1 MAASYLQKSGKY
13 VMKIGELA
21 HTTGTQIET
30 IRYYER
36 EGLLPSPAR
45 TEGNFRI
52 YTELHVQRLTFIR
65 HCRSLDM
72 ALDEIRTLLHF
83 KDAPDE
89 NCGDVNALLD
99 AHIGHVAERI
109 RELRALEKQLKGLRA
124 QCGESK
130 VAANCGIL
138 GQLSRPIKE
147 KTVKRGSHLH
157 TSHGG
162 GTPQ

>member
-1 MAASYLQKSGKY
+1 
-13 VMKIGELA
+13 MKIGELSHA
-21 HTTGTQIET
+21 TGTQIET

-109 RELRALEKQLKGLRA
+109 RDLRALEKQLKGLRER
-124 QCGESK
+124 CGESK
-130 VAANCGIL
+130 VAADCGIL
-138 GQLSRPIKE
+138 GELSQPLPP
-147 KTVKRGSHLH
+147 KTVQRRSHV
-157 TSHGG
+157 
-162 GTPQ
+162 

>member
-1 MAASYLQKSGKY
+1 
-13 VMKIGELA
+13 MKIGELSHA
-21 HTTGTQIET
+21 TGTQIET

-45 TEGNFRI
+45 TEGNFRV
-52 YTELHVQRLTFIR
+52 YTEGHVQRLTFIR

-109 RELRALEKQLKGLRA
+109 RDLRALEKQLKGLRER
-124 QCGESK
+124 CGESK
-130 VAANCGIL
+130 VAAHCGIL
-138 GQLSRPIKE
+138 GELSQPLPP
-147 KTVKRGSHLH
+147 KTVQRRSHV
-157 TSHGG
+157 
-162 GTPQ
+162 

>member
-45 TEGNFRI
+45 TEGNFRV
-52 YTELHVQRLTFIR
+52 YTEGHVQRLTFIR

-109 RELRALEKQLKGLRA
+109 RDLRALEKQLKGLRER
-124 QCGESK
+124 CGESK
-130 VAANCGIL
+130 VAADCGIL
-138 GQLSRPIKE
+138 GELSQPLPP
-147 KTVKRGSHLH
+147 KTVQRRSHV
-157 TSHGG
+157 
-162 GTPQ
+162 